1 MIEEPLYNY
10 LCASE
15 RLTSLLTTFQGI
27 PAIFQQIAP
36 KDTDGDWGGMQFAR
50 IVYDIDK
57 TGDDER
63 KISGTLFM
71 DVMCSDQSTPPE
83 DIEKVLKELVDGHF
97 FVVDGMTYAVRWEST
112 DSFKSEENN
121 KVYGCTLSF
130 SLLAFPVQ
138 LSSDPDTVALM
149 NNWTAQMF
157 PEAIIINE
165 TNTEQ
170 VFMPTDEKPA
180 IYWSIQGFSKSPIE
194 MGWACTWLQSN
205 LSMHVIAPS
214 ESTRT
219 SIIKTA
225 ISELKEKTRVLFPDK
240 KQFIIH
246 QLMVNFAVNP
256 YRTGQLT
263 VQGSFPNLRKSTKA
277 EPLRNINHQPY
288 RRGISR
294 YGK

>member
-1 MIEEPLYNY
+1 MIEEPLYKY
-10 LCASE
+10 LCESE
-15 RLTSLLTTFQGI
+15 KLTSLLTAFQKI

-36 KDTDGDWGGMQFAR
+36 KDTDEGWDGRQFAR

-63 KISGTLFM
+63 KISGTLFV
-71 DVMCSDQSTPPE
+71 DVMSSDTSTPPE

-97 FVVDGMTYAVRWEST
+97 FVVDGMSYAAQWETT
-112 DSFKSEENN
+112 DSFNYEKNN

-130 SLLAFPVQ
+130 SLMAFPVQ

-149 NNWTAQMF
+149 NSWTATMF

-180 IYWSIQGFSKSPIE
+180 IYWSQQGFSESPIK
-194 MGWACTWLQSN
+194 MGYACTWLQSN
-205 LSMHVIAPS
+205 LSMHVMAPS
-214 ESTRT
+214 EMVRT

-225 ISELKEKTRVLFPDK
+225 MNELAEKTRVMFPDK
-240 KQFIIH
+240 KQFMIH
-246 QLMVNFAVNP
+246 RLMANLTANP
-256 YRTGQLT
+256 IRAGQLT
-263 VQGSFPNLRKSTKA
+263 VQGSFPLLRKSA
-277 EPLRNINHQPY
+277 ASEPLKNIYH
-288 RRGISR
+288 
-294 YGK
+294 